1 LSTNHLRVGVAAAT
15 LVLAL
20 VGAPATAATPPVSCK
35 ACFVVDD
42 AGRVLWRRAAH
53 LELPNA
59 STTKMVTALVAVR
72 RLDLDTPVE
81 VSSGAAAIGGG
92 GHDLQAGDVL
102 TANDLLVAML
112 LSSSNEA
119 AGALAEAAAGS
130 QEAFVTRMNRFVS
143 RLGAA
148 DTSFVNPHGL
158 DAVGH
163 HSSASDLALIAAR
176 LLDEPVLAE
185 IVATSRT
192 TISTPRGRVTEV
204 NRNLLL
210 DGYPGAIGVKTGR
223 TLGAG
228 NVLVAAARRAGRTI
242 IAVAMGSEDAT
253 NDAARLLDHGFDRA
267 QYLDDL
273 APVTVLRHGT
283 AIGAVVLEPGATPV
297 VAAEDVNFQGLGA
310 AGEVRFLPDLD
321 GNIRAGTRVGTILV
335 TTRGQTAR
343 VPAIA
348 LDPIRARTRGGWAT
362 ELMGSMMRGVAT
374 LVGAVT

>member
-1 LSTNHLRVGVAAAT
+1 
-15 LVLAL
+15 
-20 VGAPATAATPPVSCK
+20 
-35 ACFVVDD
+35 
-42 AGRVLWRRAAH
+42 
-53 LELPNA
+53 
-59 STTKMVTALVAVR
+59 MVTALVAAR
-72 RLDLDTPVE
+72 RLELDDSVE

-92 GHDLQAGDVL
+92 GLDLQPGDVL
-102 TANDLLVAML
+102 VASDLLVAML

-119 AGALAEAAAGS
+119 AAALAEAAAGS
-130 QEAFVTRMNRFVS
+130 QEAFVARMNRFVR
-143 RLGAA
+143 RLGAT

-158 DAVGH
+158 DAEGH
-163 HSSASDLALIAAR
+163 HSSAADLALIAAEV
-176 LLDEPVLAE
+176 LDHPVLADV
-185 IVATSRT
+185 VATSRA

-253 NDAARLLDHGFDRA
+253 NDAARLLDHGFRRA

-297 VAAEDVNFQGLGA
+297 VAAEDVNLRGPGA
-310 AGEVRFLPDLD
+310 DGEVRFLPDLNGD
-321 GNIRAGTRVGTILV
+321 IKAGTRVGTILV
-335 TTRGQTAR
+335 TTGGETAR

-348 LDPIRARTRGGWAT
+348 VDPIRAPARGGWAT
-362 ELMGSMMRGVAT
+362 ELMGTMMRGVAG